1 MIHPPHHANA
11 GPPDSPSEEPLPE
24 TRHDVTRLLI
34 DLQQGRDGAADA
46 LVPMVYGE
54 LHNLAV
60 HYMRLERG
68 DHTLQPTALV
78 HEAYM
83 RLVDQR
89 NATWQNRSHFY
100 GIAAQAMR
108 RILVD
113 HARRKRAGKREG
125 GERVTLDAAIA
136 ETPERSVDLI
146 ALDDALTRLA
156 ELDPRQARVVE
167 LRFFGGLDIEQTA
180 ESLGI
185 SPATVKRDWTF
196 ARAFLQREMD
206 GT

>member
-1 MIHPPHHANA
+1 MTPNPAASGSPDGVAPRTPA
-11 GPPDSPSEEPLPE
+11 G
-24 TRHDVTRLLI
+24 HDVTRLLL
-34 DLQQGRDGAADA
+34 DLQQGREGAADA
-46 LVPMVYGE
+46 LVPVVYAE
-54 LHNLAV
+54 LHDLAV
-60 HYMRLERG
+60 HYMRGER
-68 DHTLQPTALV
+68 DSHTLQPTALV

-89 NATWQNRSHFY
+89 NASWQNRSHFF

-113 HARRKRAGKREG
+113 HARRKRASKREG
-125 GERVTLDAAIA
+125 GERVTLDESVA
-136 ETPERSVDLI
+136 EAPQRSVDLI
-146 ALDDALTRLA
+146 ALDDALLKLA
-156 ELDPRQARVVE
+156 ALDPRQARVVE
-167 LRFFGGLDIEQTA
+167 LRYFGGLDIEQTA

-206 GT
+206 GA

>member
-1 MIHPPHHANA
+1 MPLPH
-11 GPPDSPSEEPLPE
+11 DSPTTSPPPPLTE
-24 TRHDVTRLLI
+24 TTHDVTRLLV
-34 DLQQGRDGAADA
+34 DLQRGADGAADE
-46 LVPMVYGE
+46 LVPLVYGE
-54 LHNLAV
+54 LHKLAV
-60 HYMRLERG
+60 HYMRAERD

-89 NATWQNRSHFY
+89 NASWQNRSHFF

-125 GERVTLDAAIA
+125 GDRVTLDESVA
-136 ETPERSVDLI
+136 EAPQRSVDLI
-146 ALDDALTRLA
+146 ALDDALNKLA
-156 ELDPRQARVVE
+156 ALDPRQARVVE

-206 GT
+206 GM

>member
-1 MIHPPHHANA
+1 MSPTPDRSPPSL
-11 GPPDSPSEEPLPE
+11 PPAPPAA
-24 TRHDVTRLLI
+24 TTHDVTRLLF
-34 DLQQGRDGAADA
+34 DLQQGKDGAADQ
-46 LVPMVYGE
+46 LVPLVYSE
-54 LHNLAV
+54 LHDLAV
-60 HYMRLERG
+60 HYMRGERD

-89 NATWQNRSHFY
+89 NASWQNRSHFF

-113 HARRKRAGKREG
+113 HARRKRAAKREG
-125 GERVTLDAAIA
+125 GNRVTLDESVA
-136 ETPERSVDLI
+136 EAPQRSVDLI
-146 ALDDALTRLA
+146 ALDDALNKLA
-156 ELDPRQARVVE
+156 ALDPRQARVVE

-206 GT
+206 GM

>member
-1 MIHPPHHANA
+1 MTSRSAASGSPDGVAPRTPP
-11 GPPDSPSEEPLPE
+11 G
-24 TRHDVTRLLI
+24 HDVTRLLL
-34 DLQQGRDGAADA
+34 DLQQGREGAADA
-46 LVPMVYGE
+46 LVPLVYAE
-54 LHNLAV
+54 LHDLAV
-60 HYMRLERG
+60 HYMRGER
-68 DHTLQPTALV
+68 DSHTLQPTALV

-89 NATWQNRSHFY
+89 NASWQNRSHFF

-113 HARRKRAGKREG
+113 HARRKRASKREG
-125 GERVTLDAAIA
+125 GERVTLDESVA
-136 ETPERSVDLI
+136 EAPQRSVDLI
-146 ALDDALTRLA
+146 ALDDALLKLA
-156 ELDPRQARVVE
+156 ALDPRQARVVE
-167 LRFFGGLDIEQTA
+167 LRYFGGLDIEQTA

-206 GT
+206 GA

>member
-1 MIHPPHHANA
+1 MTLPH
-11 GPPDSPSEEPLPE
+11 DSPTTSPPPPLAE
-24 TRHDVTRLLI
+24 TTHDVTRLLV
-34 DLQQGRDGAADA
+34 DLQRGADGAADE
-46 LVPMVYGE
+46 LVPLVYGE
-54 LHNLAV
+54 LHKLAV
-60 HYMRLERG
+60 HYMRAERD

-89 NATWQNRSHFY
+89 NASWQNRSHFF

-125 GERVTLDAAIA
+125 GDRVTLDESVA
-136 ETPERSVDLI
+136 EAPQRSVDLI
-146 ALDDALTRLA
+146 ALDDALNKLA
-156 ELDPRQARVVE
+156 ALDPRQARVVE
-167 LRFFGGLDIEQTA
+167 LRFFGGLDIDQTA

-206 GT
+206 GM

>member
-1 MIHPPHHANA
+1 MAPSSAASGSSDGAPP
-11 GPPDSPSEEPLPE
+11 PSP
-24 TRHDVTRLLI
+24 TAHDVTRLLL
-34 DLQQGRDGAADA
+34 DLQQGREGAADA
-46 LVPMVYGE
+46 LVPVVYAE
-54 LHNLAV
+54 LHDLAV
-60 HYMRLERG
+60 HYMRGER
-68 DHTLQPTALV
+68 DSHTLQPTALV

-89 NATWQNRSHFY
+89 NASWQNRSHFF

-113 HARRKRAGKREG
+113 HARRKRASKREG
-125 GERVTLDAAIA
+125 GERVTLDESVA
-136 ETPERSVDLI
+136 EAPQRSVDLI
-146 ALDDALTRLA
+146 ALDDALLKLA
-156 ELDPRQARVVE
+156 ALDPRQARVVE
-167 LRFFGGLDIEQTA
+167 LRYFGGLDIEQTA

-206 GT
+206 EA

>member
-1 MIHPPHHANA
+1 MSAPAS
-11 GPPDSPSEEPLPE
+11 PDSPDGTGVPAAPKS
-24 TRHDVTRLLI
+24 DVTRLLL

-46 LVPMVYGE
+46 LVPLVYAE
-54 LHNLAV
+54 LHDLAV
-60 HYMRLERG
+60 HYMRGERT

-89 NATWQNRSHFY
+89 NASWQNRSHFF

-113 HARRKRAGKREG
+113 HARRKRATKREG
-125 GERVTLDAAIA
+125 GERVTLDESVA
-136 ETPERSVDLI
+136 EAPQRSVDLI
-146 ALDDALTRLA
+146 ALDDALVKLA
-156 ELDPRQARVVE
+156 ALDPRQARVVE
-167 LRFFGGLDIEQTA
+167 LRYFGGLDIEQTA

-206 GT
+206 GA